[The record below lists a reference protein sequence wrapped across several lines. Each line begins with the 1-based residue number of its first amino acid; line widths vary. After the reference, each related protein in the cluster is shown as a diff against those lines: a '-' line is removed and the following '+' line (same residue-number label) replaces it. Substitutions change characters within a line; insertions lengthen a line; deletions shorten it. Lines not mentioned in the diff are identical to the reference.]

1 MQPIAAI
8 RSATVPVAAALLAL
22 LLAACVP
29 TARPG
34 TPLPQP
40 QPRGFVIEGEL
51 GYRERI
57 ALPPGV
63 TALVTLTEERTG
75 RVVAE
80 RRWRPGRQVPLPFAL
95 EIDPARLDR
104 DAFYVLEGGILENG
118 GAIWITDEI
127 PVEFG
132 RAATR
137 GRIDVG
143 TLMMERPLP
152 GGFASLMRCGADE
165 VRIASGRDRLL
176 MTHRNRTYEMVRVR
190 SGSGARYEAVNDPS
204 TTYWSKGERATVA
217 IRGRTLPECTIVRD
231 DAQASVSG
239 PALPF
244 RAQGNEPGWTLDITR
259 RGMTYSGD
267 YGQTRVSTPLPEPV
281 RIRGGVRY
289 TARTEAGTLSVSIL
303 ERACNDS
310 MSGMPHPYFVRVAV
324 NGRWHDGCGGRPM
337 DLLTGDWIVTELAGR
352 GVSASAQGTISFGTD
367 GRVSGRAFCNRYN
380 GNYRLTGETLTFSR
394 LAATKMACPP
404 AQMDLESRFFGLLG
418 EVRRF
423 GIASNGALVL
433 HTDGGGRIVAR
444 RAD

>member
-1 MQPIAAI
+1 MQPFAAI
-8 RSATVPVAAALLAL
+8 RSATFPVAAALLAL

-57 ALPPGV
+57 ALPRGA

-95 EIDPARLDR
+95 EIDPRDLDR

-132 RAATR
+132 RAASR

-143 TLMMERPLP
+143 TLTMERPLP
-152 GGFASLMRCGADE
+152 GGFANLMRCGADE
-165 VRIASGRDRLL
+165 VRIAAGRDRLL
-176 MTHRNRTYEMVRVR
+176 MTHRNRTFEMVQVR

-204 TTYWSKGERATVA
+204 TTYWSRGDRATVTV
-217 IRGRTLPECTIVRD
+217 RGRTLPECTIVRD
-231 DAQASVSG
+231 DAQAPVTG

-244 RAQGNEPGWTLDITR
+244 RALGNEPGWTLEITR
-259 RGMTYSGD
+259 RGMSYSGD
-267 YGQTRVSTPLPEPV
+267 YGETRVSTPLPEPV

-289 TARTEAGTLSVSIL
+289 TARTASDSLSVSIL
-303 ERACNDS
+303 DRVCNDS
-310 MSGMPHPYFVRVAV
+310 MSGMPYPHFVRVAV
-324 NGRWHDGCGGRPM
+324 NGRWLDGCGGRPM
-337 DLLTGDWIVTELAGR
+337 DLLAGDWIVTELAGR

-367 GRVSGRAFCNRYN
+367 GRVSGRAFCNRFTGSYS
-380 GNYRLTGETLTFSR
+380 LTGESLTFSR
-394 LAATKMACPP
+394 FAATKMACPP
-404 AQMDLESRFFGLLG
+404 AQMDLESRFFGLMG

-433 HTDGGGRIVAR
+433 HTGGGGRIVAR